1 MGGESL
7 ILPLIIPLV
16 AASLTGLLARR
27 AGLSIVAGYVAGGI
41 IVGPI
46 LRLVDPSSDILSFL
60 SELGII
66 LIAFEIGLTLRLD
79 FFSRMGTRAAGIVG
93 VEVVIV
99 SLLSY
104 LVGIVLSLKWGDMLI
119 LIFIAVNTS
128 TAVTFKMLEE
138 RHPEE
143 GEEKKLVLGVGAFE
157 DVVSI
162 LGLTIFPALSLLG
175 TPSLSDLVRTVGAIV
190 ITVTLMIYLGIRILV
205 RPLKWVARK
214 GEEIFLA
221 VSLAVVLTYSYI
233 GIVSGLSEALGAF
246 VAGLVVSKLE
256 VSKTISER
264 FHSLRD
270 LSALIFFSSIG
281 ASLPSVSN
289 APLVA
294 AALGTALLVVFI
306 KFFGFSISSWITGL
320 RLEESFRL
328 GLYMLAI
335 SEFGVIV
342 AKDAVES
349 GVASQTFYLTSVI
362 ALAVSAFLSSCLIK
376 FEQPLSEKMAGLIP
390 IPLRFSLER
399 FFTAVRESV
408 PSQSQ
413 SLVNV
418 KRALWELTRRVAI
431 ISFVVFAANLAVT
444 FVTPILSPVVRAFAE
459 ATIALSALI
468 IAFLI
473 AIRMKGVFLRLVKG
487 ATLKM
492 FSQQRHIGD
501 IVASI
506 LYAATLCIISIIMII
521 ISYTQIERFFS
532 LFVGKELAS
541 PLIFILITIPIIL
554 LYRYIYA
561 VAKRLEEIVQIT
573 E

>member
-1 MGGESL
+1 LGGESL
-7 ILPLIIPLV
+7 ILPLVIPLV

-143 GEEKKLVLGVGAFE
+143 GEEKKLVLGVSAFE

-175 TPSLSDLVRTVGAIV
+175 TPSLLDLVRTVGAIV

-214 GEEIFLA
+214 EEEIFLA
-221 VSLAVVLTYSYI
+221 VSLAVVLAYSYI

-256 VSKTISER
+256 VSKSISER

-281 ASLPSVSN
+281 ASLPSVSD

-376 FEQPLSEKMAGLIP
+376 FEQPLSEKMAGLMP
-390 IPLRFSLER
+390 IPLRFSLEG
-399 FFTAVRESV
+399 FFTAIRERVS
-408 PSQSQ
+408 SQSQ
-413 SLVNV
+413 SLVDV

-459 ATIALSALI
+459 ATIALSAVI
-468 IAFLI
+468 VVFLV

-487 ATLKM
+487 ATVKM

-506 LYAATLCIISIIMII
+506 LYAVTLCIISIVMII

-541 PLIFILITIPIIL
+541 PLIFILITIPLIL

-561 VAKRLEEIVQIT
+561 VAKRLEEIVQIA

>member
-1 MGGESL
+1 M
-7 ILPLIIPLV
+7 PLVIPLV

-27 AGLSIVAGYVAGGI
+27 VGLSIVAGYVAGGI

-175 TPSLSDLVRTVGAIV
+175 TPSMLDLVRTVGAIV

-214 GEEIFLA
+214 EEEIFLA
-221 VSLAVVLTYSYI
+221 VSLAVVLAYSYI

-342 AKDAVES
+342 AKEAVES

-376 FEQPLSEKMAGLIP
+376 FEQQLSEKMAGLIP

-399 FFTAVRESV
+399 FFTAIRESV
-408 PSQSQ
+408 SSQSQ

-431 ISFVVFAANLAVT
+431 ISFVVFVANLAVT
-444 FVTPILSPVVRAFAE
+444 FVTPILSPMVRAFAE

-468 IAFLI
+468 VVFLI

-487 ATLKM
+487 ATVKM
-492 FSQQRHIGD
+492 FSQQKHIGD

-506 LYAATLCIISIIMII
+506 LYAATLCIISIVMII
-521 ISYTQIERFFS
+521 ISYIQIERFFS
-532 LFVGKELAS
+532 FFVGKELAS
-541 PLIFILITIPIIL
+541 PLIFILITIPLIL

-561 VAKRLEEIVQIT
+561 VAKRLEEIVQIA

>member
-1 MGGESL
+1 LGGESL

>member
-1 MGGESL
+1 M
-7 ILPLIIPLV
+7 PLVIPLV

-27 AGLSIVAGYVAGGI
+27 VGLSIVAGYVAGGI

-175 TPSLSDLVRTVGAIV
+175 TPSMLDLVRTVGAIV

-214 GEEIFLA
+214 EEEIFLA
-221 VSLAVVLTYSYI
+221 VSLAVVLAYSYI

-256 VSKTISER
+256 VSKSISER

-289 APLVA
+289 ATLVA
-294 AALGTALLVVFI
+294 VALGTALLVVFI

-342 AKDAVES
+342 AKEAVES

-376 FEQPLSEKMAGLIP
+376 FEQQLSEKMAGLIP

-399 FFTAVRESV
+399 FFTAIRESV
-408 PSQSQ
+408 SSQSQ
-413 SLVNV
+413 SLVDV

-431 ISFVVFAANLAVT
+431 ISFVVFVANLAVT
-444 FVTPILSPVVRAFAE
+444 FVTPILSPMVRAFAE

-468 IAFLI
+468 VVFLI

-487 ATLKM
+487 ATVKM
-492 FSQQRHIGD
+492 FSQQKHIGD

-506 LYAATLCIISIIMII
+506 LYAATLCIISIVMII

-541 PLIFILITIPIIL
+541 PLIFILITIPLIL

-561 VAKRLEEIVQIT
+561 VAKRLEEIVQIA

>member
-1 MGGESL
+1 LGGESL
-7 ILPLIIPLV
+7 ILPLVIPLV

-27 AGLSIVAGYVAGGI
+27 VGLSIVAGYVAGGI

-79 FFSRMGTRAAGIVG
+79 FFNRMGTRAAGIVG

-143 GEEKKLVLGVGAFE
+143 GEEKKLILGVGAFE

-175 TPSLSDLVRTVGAIV
+175 TPSLLDLVRTVGAIV

-214 GEEIFLA
+214 EEEIFLA
-221 VSLAVVLTYSYI
+221 VSLAVVLAYSYI

-256 VSKTISER
+256 VSKSISER

-328 GLYMLAI
+328 GLYMLL
-335 SEFGVIV
+335 
-342 AKDAVES
+342 K
-349 GVASQTFYLTSVI
+349 
-362 ALAVSAFLSSCLIK
+362 SSL
-376 FEQPLSEKMAGLIP
+376 
-390 IPLRFSLER
+390 
-399 FFTAVRESV
+399 
-408 PSQSQ
+408 
-413 SLVNV
+413 LV
-418 KRALWELTRRVAI
+418 
-431 ISFVVFAANLAVT
+431 SFV
-444 FVTPILSPVVRAFAE
+444 
-459 ATIALSALI
+459 
-468 IAFLI
+468 
-473 AIRMKGVFLRLVKG
+473 GV
-487 ATLKM
+487 
-492 FSQQRHIGD
+492 S
-501 IVASI
+501 
-506 LYAATLCIISIIMII
+506 
-521 ISYTQIERFFS
+521 
-532 LFVGKELAS
+532 
-541 PLIFILITIPIIL
+541 LIF
-554 LYRYIYA
+554 
-561 VAKRLEEIVQIT
+561 LETYEQNYWVMLRIVET
-573 E
+573 PL

>member
-1 MGGESL
+1 M
-7 ILPLIIPLV
+7 PLVIPLV

-27 AGLSIVAGYVAGGI
+27 VGLSIVAGYVAGGI

-175 TPSLSDLVRTVGAIV
+175 TPSMLDLVRTVGAIV

-214 GEEIFLA
+214 EEEIFLA
-221 VSLAVVLTYSYI
+221 VSLAVVLAYSYI

-256 VSKTISER
+256 VSKSISER

-289 APLVA
+289 ATLVA
-294 AALGTALLVVFI
+294 VALGTALLVVFI

-342 AKDAVES
+342 AKEAVES

-376 FEQPLSEKMAGLIP
+376 FEQQLSEKMAGLIP

-399 FFTAVRESV
+399 FFTAIRESV
-408 PSQSQ
+408 SSQSQ
-413 SLVNV
+413 SLVDV

-431 ISFVVFAANLAVT
+431 ISFVVFVANLAVT
-444 FVTPILSPVVRAFAE
+444 FVTPILSPMVRAFAE

-468 IAFLI
+468 VVFLI
-473 AIRMKGVFLRLVKG
+473 AIRTKGVFLRLVKG
-487 ATLKM
+487 ATVKM
-492 FSQQRHIGD
+492 FSQQKHIGD

-506 LYAATLCIISIIMII
+506 LYAATLCIISIVMII

-541 PLIFILITIPIIL
+541 PLIFILITIPLIL

-561 VAKRLEEIVQIT
+561 VAKRLEEIVQIA

>member
-1 MGGESL
+1 MGGENL
-7 ILPLIIPLV
+7 ILPLVIPLV

-27 AGLSIVAGYVAGGI
+27 IGLSMVAGYVAGGI

-175 TPSLSDLVRTVGAIV
+175 TLSMLDLVRTVGAIV

-214 GEEIFLA
+214 EEEIFLA
-221 VSLAVVLTYSYI
+221 VSLAVVLAYSYI

-256 VSKTISER
+256 VSKSISER

-289 APLVA
+289 ATLVA
-294 AALGTALLVVFI
+294 VALGTALLVVFI

-376 FEQPLSEKMAGLIP
+376 FEQQLSEKMAGLMP

-399 FFTAVRESV
+399 FFTAIRESV
-408 PSQSQ
+408 SSQSQ
-413 SLVNV
+413 SLVDV

-431 ISFVVFAANLAVT
+431 ISFVVFVANLAVT
-444 FVTPILSPVVRAFAE
+444 FVIPILSPVVRAFAE

-468 IAFLI
+468 VVFLI

-487 ATLKM
+487 ATVKM
-492 FSQQRHIGD
+492 ASQQRHIGD
-501 IVASI
+501 VVASI
-506 LYAATLCIISIIMII
+506 LYAATLCIISIVMII
-521 ISYTQIERFFS
+521 ISYIQIERFFS
-532 LFVGKELAS
+532 FFVGKELAS
-541 PLIFILITIPIIL
+541 PLIFILITIPLIL

-561 VAKRLEEIVQIT
+561 VAKRLEEIVQIA

>member
-1 MGGESL
+1 
-7 ILPLIIPLV
+7 
-16 AASLTGLLARR
+16 
-27 AGLSIVAGYVAGGI
+27 
-41 IVGPI
+41 
-46 LRLVDPSSDILSFL
+46 
-60 SELGII
+60 
-66 LIAFEIGLTLRLD
+66 
-79 FFSRMGTRAAGIVG
+79 
-93 VEVVIV
+93 
-99 SLLSY
+99 
-104 LVGIVLSLKWGDMLI
+104 
-119 LIFIAVNTS
+119 
-128 TAVTFKMLEE
+128 MLEE

-175 TPSLSDLVRTVGAIV
+175 TPSMLDLVRTVGAIV

-214 GEEIFLA
+214 EEEIFLA
-221 VSLAVVLTYSYI
+221 VSLAVVLAYSYI

-256 VSKTISER
+256 VSKNISER

-289 APLVA
+289 ATLVA

-342 AKDAVES
+342 AKEAVES

-376 FEQPLSEKMAGLIP
+376 FEQQLSEKMAGLIP

-399 FFTAVRESV
+399 FFTAIRESV
-408 PSQSQ
+408 SSQSQ
-413 SLVNV
+413 SLVDV

-431 ISFVVFAANLAVT
+431 ISFVVFVANLAVT
-444 FVTPILSPVVRAFAE
+444 FVTPILSPMVRAFAE

-468 IAFLI
+468 VVFLI

-487 ATLKM
+487 ATVKM
-492 FSQQRHIGD
+492 FSQQKHIGD

-506 LYAATLCIISIIMII
+506 LYAATLCIISIVMII

-541 PLIFILITIPIIL
+541 PLIFILITIPLIL

-561 VAKRLEEIVQIT
+561 VAKRLEEIVQIA

>member
-1 MGGESL
+1 
-7 ILPLIIPLV
+7 
-16 AASLTGLLARR
+16 
-27 AGLSIVAGYVAGGI
+27 
-41 IVGPI
+41 
-46 LRLVDPSSDILSFL
+46 
-60 SELGII
+60 
-66 LIAFEIGLTLRLD
+66 
-79 FFSRMGTRAAGIVG
+79 
-93 VEVVIV
+93 
-99 SLLSY
+99 
-104 LVGIVLSLKWGDMLI
+104 
-119 LIFIAVNTS
+119 
-128 TAVTFKMLEE
+128 MLEE

-413 SLVNV
+413 SLVDV

>member
-7 ILPLIIPLV
+7 ILPLVIPLV

-27 AGLSIVAGYVAGGI
+27 VGLSIVAGYVAGGI

-175 TPSLSDLVRTVGAIV
+175 TPSMLDLVRTVGAIV

-214 GEEIFLA
+214 EEEIFLA
-221 VSLAVVLTYSYI
+221 VSLAVVLAYSYI

-256 VSKTISER
+256 VSKSISER

-342 AKDAVES
+342 AKEAVES
-349 GVASQTFYLTSVI
+349 GIASQTFYLTSVI

-376 FEQPLSEKMAGLIP
+376 FEQQLSEKMAGLMP

-399 FFTAVRESV
+399 FFTAIRESV
-408 PSQSQ
+408 SSQSQ
-413 SLVNV
+413 SLVDV

-431 ISFVVFAANLAVT
+431 ISFVVFVANLAVT

-468 IAFLI
+468 VVFLI

-487 ATLKM
+487 ATVKM
-492 FSQQRHIGD
+492 ASQQRHIGD
-501 IVASI
+501 VVASI
-506 LYAATLCIISIIMII
+506 LYAATLCIISIVMII
-521 ISYTQIERFFS
+521 ISYIQIERFFS
-532 LFVGKELAS
+532 FFVGKELAS
-541 PLIFILITIPIIL
+541 PLIFILITIPLIL

-561 VAKRLEEIVQIT
+561 VAKRLEEIVQIA

>member
-7 ILPLIIPLV
+7 ILPLVIPLV

-27 AGLSIVAGYVAGGI
+27 VGLSIVAGYVAGGI

-175 TPSLSDLVRTVGAIV
+175 TPSMLDLVRTVGAIV

-214 GEEIFLA
+214 EEEIFLA
-221 VSLAVVLTYSYI
+221 VSLAVVLAYSYI

-256 VSKTISER
+256 VSKSISER

-289 APLVA
+289 ATLVA
-294 AALGTALLVVFI
+294 VALGTALLVVFI

-342 AKDAVES
+342 AKEAVES

-376 FEQPLSEKMAGLIP
+376 FEQQLSEKMAGLIP

-399 FFTAVRESV
+399 FFTAIRESV
-408 PSQSQ
+408 SSQSQ
-413 SLVNV
+413 SLVDV

-431 ISFVVFAANLAVT
+431 ISFVVFVANLAVT
-444 FVTPILSPVVRAFAE
+444 FVTPILSPMVRAFAE

-468 IAFLI
+468 VVFLI

-487 ATLKM
+487 ATVKM
-492 FSQQRHIGD
+492 FSQQKHIGD

-506 LYAATLCIISIIMII
+506 LYAATLCIISIVMII

-541 PLIFILITIPIIL
+541 PLIFILITIPLIL

-561 VAKRLEEIVQIT
+561 VAKRLEEIVQIA

>member
-1 MGGESL
+1 
-7 ILPLIIPLV
+7 LPLVIPLV

-27 AGLSIVAGYVAGGI
+27 VGLSIVAGYVAGGI

-143 GEEKKLVLGVGAFE
+143 GEEKKLILGVGAFE

-175 TPSLSDLVRTVGAIV
+175 TPSMLDLVRTVGAIV

-214 GEEIFLA
+214 EEEIFLA
-221 VSLAVVLTYSYI
+221 VSLAVVLAYSYI

-256 VSKTISER
+256 VSKSISER

-289 APLVA
+289 ATLVA
-294 AALGTALLVVFI
+294 VALGTALLVVFI

-342 AKDAVES
+342 AKEAVES

-376 FEQPLSEKMAGLIP
+376 FEQQLSEKAAGLMP

-399 FFTAVRESV
+399 FFTAIRESV
-408 PSQSQ
+408 SSQSQ
-413 SLVNV
+413 SLVDV

-431 ISFVVFAANLAVT
+431 ISFVVFVANLAVT
-444 FVTPILSPVVRAFAE
+444 FVTPTLSPVVRAFAE

-468 IAFLI
+468 VVFLI

-487 ATLKM
+487 ATVKM
-492 FSQQRHIGD
+492 FSQQKHIGD

-506 LYAATLCIISIIMII
+506 LYAATLCIISIVLII

-532 LFVGKELAS
+532 FFVGKELAS
-541 PLIFILITIPIIL
+541 PLIFILITIPLIL

-561 VAKRLEEIVQIT
+561 VAKRLEEIVQIA

>member
-1 MGGESL
+1 
-7 ILPLIIPLV
+7 LPLVIPLV

-27 AGLSIVAGYVAGGI
+27 VGLSIVAGYVAGGI

-175 TPSLSDLVRTVGAIV
+175 TPSMLDLVRTVGAIV

-214 GEEIFLA
+214 EEEIFLA
-221 VSLAVVLTYSYI
+221 VSLAVVLAYSYI

-256 VSKTISER
+256 VSKSISER

-289 APLVA
+289 ATLVA
-294 AALGTALLVVFI
+294 VALGTALLVVFI

-342 AKDAVES
+342 AKEAVES

-376 FEQPLSEKMAGLIP
+376 FEQQLSEKMAGLIP

-399 FFTAVRESV
+399 FFTAIRESV
-408 PSQSQ
+408 SSQSQ
-413 SLVNV
+413 SLVDV

-431 ISFVVFAANLAVT
+431 ISFVVFVANLAVT
-444 FVTPILSPVVRAFAE
+444 FVTPILSPMVRAFAE

-468 IAFLI
+468 VVFLI

-487 ATLKM
+487 ATVKM
-492 FSQQRHIGD
+492 FSQQKHIGD

-506 LYAATLCIISIIMII
+506 LYAATLCIISIVMII

-541 PLIFILITIPIIL
+541 PLIFILITIPLIL

-561 VAKRLEEIVQIT
+561 VAKRLEEIVQIA

>member
-1 MGGESL
+1 
-7 ILPLIIPLV
+7 LPLVIPLV

-27 AGLSIVAGYVAGGI
+27 VGLSIVAGYVAGGI

-104 LVGIVLSLKWGDMLI
+104 LVGIVLLSLKWGDMLI

-175 TPSLSDLVRTVGAIV
+175 ILSMLDLVRTVGAIV

-214 GEEIFLA
+214 EEEIFLA
-221 VSLAVVLTYSYI
+221 MSLAVVLTYSYI

-256 VSKTISER
+256 VSKSISER

-306 KFFGFSISSWITGL
+306 KFFGFGISSWITGL

-399 FFTAVRESV
+399 FFTAIRESV
-408 PSQSQ
+408 SSQSQ
-413 SLVNV
+413 SLVDV

-431 ISFVVFAANLAVT
+431 ISFVVFVANLAVT

-468 IAFLI
+468 IVFLV
-473 AIRMKGVFLRLVKG
+473 AIRMKGVFLRLVQG

-492 FSQQRHIGD
+492 LSQQRHIGD
-501 IVASI
+501 VVASI
-506 LYAATLCIISIIMII
+506 LYAATLCIISIVMII

-532 LFVGKELAS
+532 FFVGKELAS
-541 PLIFILITIPIIL
+541 PLIFILITIPLIL

-561 VAKRLEEIVQIT
+561 VAKRLEEIVQIA

>member
-1 MGGESL
+1 LGGESL

-399 FFTAVRESV
+399 FFTK
-408 PSQSQ
+408 
-413 SLVNV
+413 L
-418 KRALWELTRRVAI
+418 KR
-431 ISFVVFAANLAVT
+431 
-444 FVTPILSPVVRAFAE
+444 
-459 ATIALSALI
+459 
-468 IAFLI
+468 
-473 AIRMKGVFLRLVKG
+473 
-487 ATLKM
+487 
-492 FSQQRHIGD
+492 RHI
-501 IVASI
+501 SN
-506 LYAATLCIISIIMII
+506 S
-521 ISYTQIERFFS
+521 S
-532 LFVGKELAS
+532 
-541 PLIFILITIPIIL
+541 
-554 LYRYIYA
+554 
-561 VAKRLEEIVQIT
+561 
-573 E
+573 